1 MSTDEKWPIKKV
13 ILSPPPLSDLASA
26 ISLGLSSNFA
36 ESSCTVETPPDLTL
50 PPYHLA
56 GPGLTG
62 SARVVEVGD
71 PSYLI
76 TSDFTRRYDLRAIS
90 RQTDMSPSSGL
101 MIGAGA
107 GPFYVLGQNSEL
119 MPNFAYGTAAGA
131 TGSPKEA
138 TRNRTHYAK
147 ITPSDGVS
155 CCRLPD
161 SSGFGLMCNLFCCD
175 GTPGPCL
182 HIKAK
187 SRTGRD
193 NSLTRTIQK
202 AVKAAFDNNQLVSLG
217 GVFLIKSGKANLHV
231 MPDFPAS
238 PGFNNHDDVE
248 KWLRYF
254 DMEFGRDSPEGE
266 GPLVCLSVLHAGDDK
281 GLGLRMEH
289 THCFTEAK
297 EDGSGS
303 TETGTSKGG
312 HYHYDLDETRG
323 EVEYEG
329 WFNVAECVY
338 RVDPPTS

>member
-1 MSTDEKWPIKKV
+1 MSSDKKWPIKKV
-13 ILSPPPLSDLASA
+13 VLSPPPLSAVASA
-26 ISLGLSSNFA
+26 ISLELSSNFS

-62 SARVVEVGD
+62 STRVVEVGD

-76 TSDFTRRYDLRAIS
+76 KFDFTRRYDLQPIS
-90 RQTDMSPSSGL
+90 RKTDMSPSSGL

-107 GPFYVLGQNSEL
+107 GPFYVLGQNTEL
-119 MPNFAYGTAAGA
+119 MPNFAYGTAAGG
-131 TGSPKEA
+131 GSPEA

-147 ITPSDGVS
+147 ITPADGVS
-155 CCRLPD
+155 CCQLPD
-161 SSGFGLMCNLFCCD
+161 SSKFGLMCNLFCSD

-193 NSLTRTIQK
+193 NFTQTIQN
-202 AVKAAFDNNQLVSLG
+202 AIGAAFNKQLVSIG
-217 GVFLIKSGKANLHV
+217 GVFLIRSGKVNLHV

-238 PGFNNHDDVE
+238 PFNNHDDVE

-254 DMEFGRDSPEGE
+254 EMEFKRDSPE
-266 GPLVCLSVLHAGDDK
+266 GPLVCLSVLHSGDDN

-289 THCFTEAK
+289 THCFTDSK
-297 EDGSGS
+297 DGSM
-303 TETGTSKGG
+303 ETTKGG
-312 HYHYDLDETRG
+312 HYHYDVDETKA

-329 WFNVAECVY
+329 WFNVAEHVY
-338 RVDPPTS
+338 RVDPPPS